1 MNGSPVSSLSPE
13 VRELLTVIRDALD
26 LPYPADPAD
35 YRKREVLR
43 SMRVIC
49 AVASLSFLLADEGA
63 TVEDMARRVRAN
75 LDGYPV
81 DYVAEG
87 MEPATLDAERHTLNG
102 ARGAAE
108 GRAAR

>member
-1 MNGSPVSSLSPE
+1 MTALSPE

-35 YRKREVLR
+35 SGKREVLR

-49 AVASLSFLLADEGA
+49 AVASLSFLLADEDA
-63 TVEDMARRVRAN
+63 TAEDMTRRLRAN

-81 DYVAEG
+81 DYAAER
-87 MEPATLDAERHTLNG
+87 MEPATLDAEDHVMNG

-108 GRAAR
+108 RRAAR

>member
-1 MNGSPVSSLSPE
+1 VTALSPE

-35 YRKREVLR
+35 RGKRDVLR

-49 AVASLSFLLADEGA
+49 AVASLSFLLADEDTTA
-63 TVEDMARRVRAN
+63 EDMVRRLRAN

-81 DYVAEG
+81 DYAAEG
-87 MEPATLDAERHTLNG
+87 MAPATLDAEDHALNG
-102 ARGAAE
+102 SRGAAE